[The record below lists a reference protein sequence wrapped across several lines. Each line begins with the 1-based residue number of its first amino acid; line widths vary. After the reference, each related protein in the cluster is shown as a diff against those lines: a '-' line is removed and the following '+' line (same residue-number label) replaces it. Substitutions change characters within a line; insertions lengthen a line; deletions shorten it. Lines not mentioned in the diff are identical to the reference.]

1 MTDTD
6 DKLDRVRD
14 ACDQLTR
21 AGQTITFDAV
31 ADTAEVSRAT
41 LYRRRDLREIVERYR
56 DPTGQQLTLTGLAD
70 QIDQL
75 RDSLEAVADR
85 VRRHEEELRRLKN
98 QPPD

>member
-1 MTDTD
+1 MTDTH

-14 ACDQLTR
+14 ACDQLAR

-31 ADTAEVSRAT
+31 ADAAEVSRAT

-56 DPTGQQLTLTGLAD
+56 DPAGHQLTITRLAD

-85 VRRHEEELRRLKN
+85 VRRHEEELRQLRTKK
-98 QPPD
+98 PG

>member
-1 MTDTD
+1 MTDTN
-6 DKLDRVRD
+6 KLDRVRD
-14 ACDQLTR
+14 ACDQLVR
-21 AGQTITFDAV
+21 SGQTITFDAV
-31 ADTAEVSRAT
+31 ADAAEISRAT
-41 LYRRRDLREIVERYR
+41 LYRRRGLREIIERYR

-98 QPPD
+98 QSPD

>member
-6 DKLDRVRD
+6 DKPDRVRD
-14 ACDQLTR
+14 ACDHLVR

-31 ADTAEVSRAT
+31 ADAVGVSRAT
-41 LYRRRDLREIVERYR
+41 LYRRRELREIVERYR
-56 DPTGQQLTLTGLAD
+56 DPEGQQLTVTRLAD

-98 QPPD
+98 NKTG

>member
-14 ACDQLTR
+14 ACDQLAR
-21 AGQTITFDAV
+21 AGKTITFDAV

-41 LYRRRDLREIVERYR
+41 LYRRRGLREIVERYR
-56 DPTGQQLTLTGLAD
+56 DPAGQQLTLTGLAD

-85 VRRHEEELRRLKN
+85 VRRHEEELRQLKKKTG
-98 QPPD
+98 